1 MSSRNF
7 KDATVRDMGGE
18 QGGNSE
24 REAQPEPERVPD
36 DGQPR
41 QREVGGRKG
50 PEPTRFGDWERN
62 GRCIDF

>member
-1 MSSRNF
+1 M
-7 KDATVRDMGGE
+7 RDMSGE

-24 REAQPEPERVPD
+24 REAPPVPEQAPD
-36 DGQPR
+36 DGQLR